1 MKIEKRIIGD
11 NLYMDERKKHTMIVF
26 GGDKLAKVR
35 DIVIILLSG
44 SILIEAITGIEL
56 LGSWWK

>member
-1 MKIEKRIIGD
+1 
-11 NLYMDERKKHTMIVF
+11 MDERKKHNMIVF

-56 LGSWWK
+56 LGSWWKKSL